1 MQPPDLSAK
10 PLKTRIIWREEAE
23 NQFLVYNPAS
33 DMLHMF
39 RPLGMRILILCDG
52 NRTIEQIIQTIAEET
67 KLPLD
72 NVRERIVKFIFELE
86 QKKLVEIK

>member
-1 MQPPDLSAK
+1 MQTSDLSAK
-10 PLKTRIIWREEAE
+10 PLKTRIVWREEAE
-23 NQFLVYNPAS
+23 NQYLVYNPTT

-39 RPLGMRILILCDG
+39 RPLGIKILTLCDG
-52 NRTIEQIIQTIAEET
+52 NRTAEQIMQTIAEET

-72 NVRERIVKFIFELE
+72 DVKEPVLKFISELT